1 MIGAMHSMHRDRAAL
16 SLAVASL
23 ILVLAASAAAAHP
36 LAPAL
41 LDLRD
46 LGDGRVAVTWKV
58 SRFGAPGT
66 AVTPVLP
73 ERCRDESEPAVAVDA
88 DSVTRTWTLAC
99 EGAGLVGEEV
109 GFKGLGDAR
118 IDGLVRVTLA
128 DGRLIRGV
136 VRAANPLLIIPE
148 RERRLDVA
156 RSYVAIGIEHILTGV
171 DHLLFV
177 AGLLL
182 LVHGRRRLIETITAF
197 TVGHS
202 ITLSLA
208 ALDVLHVPSRLIE
221 LLIALSVFLLAAE
234 LAREPAHATSLLRRR
249 PWAMALA
256 FGLLHGL
263 GFASALR
270 EVGLPQADVPLALL
284 SFNVGIEI
292 GQLGF
297 VAVLLAAGAALR
309 TLRIGWP
316 PWALRIP
323 LYAMGSL
330 AAFWCFERAAALLG
344 G

>member
-1 MIGAMHSMHRDRAAL
+1 VAFLLLAL
-16 SLAVASL
+16 LP
-23 ILVLAASAAAAHP
+23 SATAAHP

-41 LDLRD
+41 LDLRE
-46 LGDGRVAVTWKV
+46 LGGGRVAVTWKV

-73 ERCRDESEPAVAVDA
+73 ERCRDEGEPQVAVDA
-88 DSVTRTWTLAC
+88 DSVTRTWTVAC
-99 EGAGLVGEEV
+99 AGAGLVGEMV
-109 GFKGLGDAR
+109 GFAGLGDTR

-136 VRAANPLLIIPE
+136 VRAASPLLVIPA
-148 RERRLDVA
+148 RERRLDVVRA
-156 RSYVAIGIEHILTGV
+156 YAVIGIEHILTGV

-177 AGLLL
+177 AGLML

-208 ALDVLHVPSRLIE
+208 ALDVLHMPSRAIE

-234 LAREPAHATSLLRRR
+234 LAREPADSASLLRRR

-256 FGLLHGL
+256 FGLLHGF

-270 EVGLPQADVPLALL
+270 EAGLPQVDVPLALF

-297 VAVLLAAGAALR
+297 VAVLLAAAAALR
-309 TLRIGWP
+309 RLRIGWP
-316 PWALRIP
+316 AWALRIP
-323 LYAMGSL
+323 LYTMGSL

>member
-1 MIGAMHSMHRDRAAL
+1 MIGAMQAMHRDRVAV
-16 SLAVASL
+16 SLA
-23 ILVLAASAAAAHP
+23 LVTLLTLAGGPAAAHP

-41 LDLRD
+41 LDLRE
-46 LGDGRVAVTWKV
+46 LGAGRVGVAWKV
-58 SRFGAPGT
+58 SRLGAPGT

-73 ERCRDESEPAVAVDA
+73 ERCRDEREPEAVVDA
-88 DSVTRTWTLAC
+88 DSVTRSWTLAC
-99 EGAGLVGEEV
+99 DGAGLVGAAI
-109 GFKGLGDAR
+109 GFNGLGDAR

-128 DGRLIRGV
+128 DGRLIRAV
-136 VRAANPLLIIPE
+136 VRADNPLLIIPE
-148 RERRLDVA
+148 RERRLDVVRA
-156 RSYVAIGIEHILTGV
+156 YVAIGIEHILTGI

-177 AGLLL
+177 TGLLL

-208 ALDVLHVPSRLIE
+208 ALDLLHVPSRPIE

-234 LAREPAHATSLLRRR
+234 LAREPAEATSLLRRR

-270 EVGLPQADVPLALL
+270 EVGLPQADVPLALF
-284 SFNVGIEI
+284 SFNLGIEI

-297 VAVLLAAGAALR
+297 VAALLAAGAALR
-309 TLRIGWP
+309 ALRIAWP
-316 PWALRIP
+316 AWALRIP
-323 LYAMGSL
+323 LYTMGSL